1 MNNTEQTVREMIE
14 EGGGLALHKGA
25 PDFFCFNNGR
35 YCFIEVKTH
44 RDKLRPEQKAFMS
57 LLIQLGMAVF
67 IVRFDK
73 WGIPSDSLKEAM
85 RYLNGD
91 DASVEYPEFTES
103 VKLAYAKNK
112 RKSRGK
118 RVRSV
123 KKAEIPEQDYI

>member
-1 MNNTEQTVREMIE
+1 MNRTETIIREMVE
-14 EGGGLALHKGA
+14 EAGGLALHNGA

-35 YCFIEVKTH
+35 YCFIEVKTAN
-44 RDKLRPEQKAFMS
+44 DKLRPEQKAFMS
-57 LLIQLGMAVF
+57 ILIQLGMAVF

-73 WGIPSDSLKEAM
+73 WGVPSDSLKEAL

-103 VKLAYAKNK
+103 VKLAYAENK
-112 RKSRGK
+112 RKSRRS

-123 KKAEIPEQDYI
+123 KKAEIPEPDPI

>member
-1 MNNTEQTVREMIE
+1 MNKTETIVQDMIE
-14 EGGGLALHKGA
+14 EGGGIALHKGA

-35 YCFIEVKTH
+35 YCWIEVKLKNQPLQRH
-44 RDKLRPEQKAFMS
+44 QKAFIS
-57 LLIQLGMAVF
+57 LLLSLGMTVF

-73 WGIPSDSLKEAM
+73 YGIPSDSLKEAI

-112 RKSRGK
+112 RKPPK
-118 RVRSV
+118 RVMRSV
-123 KKAEIPEQDYI
+123 KRAEIPESDPI